1 MEKIRAIV
9 KRPDEEI
16 GHVTNISPTLQN
28 LQNIVGGHI
37 ETVTV
42 QVKPQVIVICNEEA
56 RIRHLPY
63 NCTIEGKDYTGE
75 FDCPFF
81 GPILLVGADGDEFTD
96 VPISVVMANKMIVE
110 G

>member
-1 MEKIRAIV
+1 MRALY
-9 KRPDEEI
+9 KAPDDTKFRQILVPNEL
-16 GHVTNISPTLQN
+16 HPLQE
-28 LQNIVGGHI
+28 LVGGYI

-56 RIRHLPY
+56 RLKRLPY

-81 GPILLVGADGDEFTD
+81 GPILLVGADGDEFTN
-96 VPISVVMANKMIVE
+96 VPISVVMANNMIVE
-110 G
+110 E

>member
-1 MEKIRAIV
+1 MRALY
-9 KRPDEEI
+9 KAPDDTKFRQILVPNER
-16 GHVTNISPTLQN
+16 HPLQE
-28 LQNIVGGHI
+28 LVGGYI

-56 RIRHLPY
+56 RLKRLPY

-110 G
+110 E

>member
-1 MEKIRAIV
+1 MRALY
-9 KRPDEEI
+9 KAPDDTKFRQILVPNEL
-16 GHVTNISPTLQN
+16 HPLQE
-28 LQNIVGGHI
+28 LVGGYI

-42 QVKPQVIVICNEEA
+42 HVKPQVIVICNEEA
-56 RIRHLPY
+56 RLKRLPY

-110 G
+110 E

>member
-1 MEKIRAIV
+1 
-9 KRPDEEI
+9 
-16 GHVTNISPTLQN
+16 
-28 LQNIVGGHI
+28 
-37 ETVTV
+37 VTV
-42 QVKPQVIVICNEEA
+42 QVNPQVIVICNEEA
-56 RIRHLPY
+56 RLKRLPY

-110 G
+110 E

>member
-1 MEKIRAIV
+1 MRALYKVPGDTKFRQILV
-9 KRPDEEI
+9 PNEL
-16 GHVTNISPTLQN
+16 HPLQE
-28 LQNIVGGHI
+28 LVGGYI

-42 QVKPQVIVICNEEA
+42 QVNPQVIVICNEEA
-56 RIRHLPY
+56 RLKRLPY

-110 G
+110 E

>member
-1 MEKIRAIV
+1 MRALY
-9 KRPDEEI
+9 KAPDDTKFRQI
-16 GHVTNISPTLQN
+16 LVPNDLHTLQE
-28 LQNIVGGHI
+28 LVGGYI

-56 RIRHLPY
+56 RLKRLPY

>member
-1 MEKIRAIV
+1 MRALY
-9 KRPDEEI
+9 RAPDDTKFRQLLVPNDL
-16 GHVTNISPTLQN
+16 HTLQE
-28 LQNIVGGHI
+28 LVGGYI

-42 QVKPQVIVICNEEA
+42 QVNPQVIVICNEEA
-56 RIRHLPY
+56 RLKRLPY

-81 GPILLVGADGDEFTD
+81 GPILLVGVDGDEFTD

>member
-1 MEKIRAIV
+1 MRALY
-9 KRPDEEI
+9 KTPDDTKFRQILVPNER
-16 GHVTNISPTLQN
+16 HPLQE
-28 LQNIVGGHI
+28 LVGGYI

-42 QVKPQVIVICNEEA
+42 QVNPQVIVICNEEA
-56 RIRHLPY
+56 RLKRLPY

-110 G
+110 E

>member
-1 MEKIRAIV
+1 MRALY
-9 KRPDEEI
+9 K
-16 GHVTNISPTLQN
+16 SPGDKSFRQILVPCQLHPLQE
-28 LQNIVGGHI
+28 LVGGYI
-37 ETVTV
+37 EIVTV

-81 GPILLVGADGDEFTD
+81 GPILLVGAEGDELTD

-110 G
+110 E

>member
-1 MEKIRAIV
+1 MRALY
-9 KRPDEEI
+9 K
-16 GHVTNISPTLQN
+16 SPGDKSFRQILVPNQLHPLQE
-28 LQNIVGGHI
+28 LVGGYI

-56 RIRHLPY
+56 RLKRLPY

-110 G
+110 E

>member
-1 MEKIRAIV
+1 MRALY
-9 KRPDEEI
+9 KAPDDTKFRQI
-16 GHVTNISPTLQN
+16 LAPNDLHPLQE
-28 LQNIVGGHI
+28 LVGGYI

-42 QVKPQVIVICNEEA
+42 QVGPQVIVLCNEEA
-56 RIRHLPY
+56 RLKRLPY

-81 GPILLVGADGDEFTD
+81 GPILLVGANGDEFTD

-110 G
+110 E

>member
-1 MEKIRAIV
+1 MRALY
-9 KRPDEEI
+9 KAPDDTKFRQI
-16 GHVTNISPTLQN
+16 LVPNQLHPLQE
-28 LQNIVGGHI
+28 LVGGYI

-42 QVKPQVIVICNEEA
+42 QAGPQVIVICNEEG
-56 RIRHLPY
+56 RIMGLPY

-110 G
+110 E

>member
-1 MEKIRAIV
+1 MRALY
-9 KRPDEEI
+9 KAPDDTKFRQI
-16 GHVTNISPTLQN
+16 LVPNGLHPLQE
-28 LQNIVGGHI
+28 LVGGYI

-56 RIRHLPY
+56 RLKRLPY

-110 G
+110 E

>member
-1 MEKIRAIV
+1 MRALY
-9 KRPDEEI
+9 KAPDDTKFRQILVPNEL
-16 GHVTNISPTLQN
+16 HTLQE
-28 LQNIVGGHI
+28 LVGGYI

-42 QVKPQVIVICNEEA
+42 QVGPQVIVLCNEEA
-56 RIRHLPY
+56 RLKRLPY

-81 GPILLVGADGDEFTD
+81 GPILMVGADGDEFTN